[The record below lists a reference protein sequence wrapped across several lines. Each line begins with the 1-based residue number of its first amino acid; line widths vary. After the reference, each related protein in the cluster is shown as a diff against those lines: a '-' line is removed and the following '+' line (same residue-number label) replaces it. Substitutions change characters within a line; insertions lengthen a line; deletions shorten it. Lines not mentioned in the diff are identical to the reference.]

1 MKAGSGVKTDA
12 PAGFHHEHDAHYKGY
27 ERSRAPGHIYSIRSK
42 NNATGALEKRLS
54 NVGTM
59 FADSCS
65 TNTKMAMPISNSI
78 DRVFAFEEVVAAC
91 EYMESNQAK
100 GKLVVSVRA

>member
-1 MKAGSGVKTDA
+1 
-12 PAGFHHEHDAHYKGY
+12 
-27 ERSRAPGHIYSIRSK
+27 
-42 NNATGALEKRLS
+42 
-54 NVGTM
+54 M